1 MPLSDR
7 QSVKL
12 RRAFFR
18 KRETSPQVTETVHAE
33 PEIVGY
39 KHIRMELP
47 WPEVSNT
54 LETLKE
60 KIQRHPIAKKVIV
73 KNLSHDRAE
82 EFANLYNL
90 VFMASP
96 DPYRPITPEE
106 VKLFNEDWTFVAY
119 LYGKAVGFI
128 ALTLETDEDTKE
140 RLGVIAGIGV
150 SPSHRRKGIALA
162 LASKATEFFLE
173 HDVDKLVCEVYVE
186 NEPSR
191 KFIESL
197 GFKEAGIIYI

>member
-7 QSVKL
+7 HSVKL
-12 RRAFFR
+12 RRTFF
-18 KRETSPQVTETVHAE
+18 KRQSASKSVVESAHVE
-33 PEIVGY
+33 PKIVGY
-39 KHIRMELP
+39 KHIRLELP
-47 WPEVSNT
+47 WSDVN
-54 LETLKE
+54 ETLNIIKE
-60 KIQRHPIAKKVIV
+60 KIKKHPTANKVNV
-73 KNLSHDRAE
+73 KNLRHDQAE

-90 VFMASP
+90 IFMTSP
-96 DPYRPITPEE
+96 DPYRPIRPEE

-128 ALTLETDEDTKE
+128 ALTLEDDDDTGEK
-140 RLGVIAGIGV
+140 LGVIAGLGV
-150 SPSHRRKGIALA
+150 SPQHRRKGIALA

-173 HDVDKLVCEVYVE
+173 NPVDKLICEVYHE

-197 GFKEAGIIYI
+197 GFKEAGVVYI